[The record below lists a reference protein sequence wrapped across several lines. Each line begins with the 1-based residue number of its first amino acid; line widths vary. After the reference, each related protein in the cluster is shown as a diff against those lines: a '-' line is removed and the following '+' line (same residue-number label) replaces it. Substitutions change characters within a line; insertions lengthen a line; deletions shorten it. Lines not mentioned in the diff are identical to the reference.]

1 MTLNTFDFEGTQGA
15 TLAGTNIALQGTGT
29 AIFDAAQ
36 AVVGGTGGK
45 TTAADGLTRAARCT
59 FTTASSTYAVSAY
72 VRTPAATSTVGTAVT
87 MMTIRNATGIAIRVM
102 YNPTSTT
109 LGDIG
114 VQGLSG
120 GFRSVATGVGL
131 GVMLRW
137 EILTV
142 IGTNTVSPFNGTINA
157 QAFTSGSN
165 WTTSLGTFTNSVFD
179 NGQTAITAVDIGS
192 LTALTPGMI
201 VGFDYLRAADGQTT
215 QFGPPAAVTGPT
227 ANAGPS
233 QYVQEGTVVTLTAA
247 ASTAGSGSLTYQWG
261 SATELPPGAAT
272 PSLATPTA
280 STTTFT
286 AATQGRYVI
295 PVTVTQTGGLTS
307 TASVTIYVYPPSN
320 NAVRVYSVGTTT
332 GTNEGGAANL
342 RTALSDSSDVTY
354 FQSALSPVVTVDTLP
369 LVMNPYGPGTLTV
382 NVDAYWQTAA
392 CTMRVRVYKLDGTTV
407 IGDTTHSITSTKQTW
422 VTPVDATQV
431 PALADRAAL
440 PVKLDFA
447 VV

>member
-1 MTLNTFDFEGTQGA
+1 MTVNTFDFEGTNGA

-45 TTAADGLTRAARCT
+45 TTATDGLTRAARCT
-59 FTTASSTYAVSAY
+59 FATASSTYAVSAY
-72 VRTPAATSTVGTAVT
+72 IRTPAATSTIGTAVT
-87 MMTIRNATGIAIRVM
+87 MMTIRTATGIAIRVM

-114 VQGLSG
+114 VQGITG
-120 GFRSVATGVGL
+120 GFRTVATGLGL
-131 GVMLRW
+131 GVMIRW
-137 EILTV
+137 EINTV
-142 IGTNTVSPFNGTINA
+142 IGTNTVAPFNGTITA
-157 QAFTSGSN
+157 QAFSSGSN

-179 NGQTAITAVDIGS
+179 NGQAAIAAVDLGS
-192 LTALTPGMI
+192 LTALTPGMV

-215 QFGPPAAVTGPT
+215 QFGPPAAVSGPT
-227 ANAGPS
+227 ANAGPA
-233 QYVQEGTVVTLTAA
+233 QDVQEGTTVTLTAA
-247 ASTAGSGSLTYQWG
+247 ASTAGSGTLTYQWG
-261 SATELPPGAAT
+261 PATEIPTGAAT

-280 STTTFT
+280 QTTTFV

-307 TASVTIYVYPPSN
+307 TASVTIYVYAPSN

-342 RTALSDSSDVTY
+342 LTALNDSSDATY
-354 FQSALSPVVTVDTLP
+354 FQSALSPVVTTDQLP
-369 LVMNPYGPGTLTV
+369 VTANPFGPGVVTWSD
-382 NVDAYWQTAA
+382 DAYWVTAA
-392 CTMRVRVYKLDGTTV
+392 CTMRVRVYKADGTTV
-407 IGDTTHSITSTKQTW
+407 IGDTTHTLTSTKATY
-422 VTPVDATQV
+422 VTQV
-431 PALADRAAL
+431 DETLIPAQSDRRAL
-440 PVKLDFA
+440 IIRHDFA